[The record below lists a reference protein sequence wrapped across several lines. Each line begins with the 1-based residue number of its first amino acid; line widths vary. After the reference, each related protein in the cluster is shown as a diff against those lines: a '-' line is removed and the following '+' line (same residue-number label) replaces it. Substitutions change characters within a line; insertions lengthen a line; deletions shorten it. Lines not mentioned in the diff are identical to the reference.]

1 MYRRIK
7 PSLFRRDGFRQFMT
21 GLTGAAFAAL
31 VVLVV

>member
-7 PSLFRRDGFRQFMT
+7 PSLYRRNGFRHLMS
-21 GLTGAAFAAL
+21 GLTGVAFAAL